1 MGFGEGLL
9 DGEQGTGTQLCVTSW
24 GQSLW
29 KHQHIEQI
37 PVILLLVTTGMFHS
51 VLQLARHFHMCV
63 YVYIYIYIFL
73 LLIMF

>member
-9 DGEQGTGTQLCVTSW
+9 DREQGTGTQLCVTSW

-37 PVILLLVTTGMFHS
+37 PVILLLVTTEMFHS
-51 VLQLARHFHMCV
+51 ALQLARHFHVCVCMC
-63 YVYIYIYIFL
+63 IYIFL